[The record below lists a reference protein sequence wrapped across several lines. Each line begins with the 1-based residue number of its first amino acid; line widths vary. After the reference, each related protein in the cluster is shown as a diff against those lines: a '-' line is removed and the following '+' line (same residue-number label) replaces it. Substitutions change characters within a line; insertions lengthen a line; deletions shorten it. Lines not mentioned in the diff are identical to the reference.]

1 MLNMSQDK
9 WLEDHLWVTPPFES
23 YWKETHEETPWWWI
37 FESFDFESIDACKNF
52 LEMIETPFIGK
63 EGRTTNLLDI
73 IHVDVYSSL
82 CVAVCGGSYNF
93 IYFNQGFEWIYVYI
107 YLIRKKYEMFENVQ
121 INFKMKCKSL

>member
-1 MLNMSQDK
+1 MKKLHGDGI
-9 WLEDHLWVTPPFES
+9 L
-23 YWKETHEETPWWWI
+23 
-37 FESFDFESIDACKNF
+37 ESFDFESIDGCEKFLEMIETPFKSYWKDNMKKLHVGGILESFDFESTDACKNF

-93 IYFNQGFEWIYVYI
+93 IYFNRGFE
-107 YLIRKKYEMFENVQ
+107 
-121 INFKMKCKSL
+121 